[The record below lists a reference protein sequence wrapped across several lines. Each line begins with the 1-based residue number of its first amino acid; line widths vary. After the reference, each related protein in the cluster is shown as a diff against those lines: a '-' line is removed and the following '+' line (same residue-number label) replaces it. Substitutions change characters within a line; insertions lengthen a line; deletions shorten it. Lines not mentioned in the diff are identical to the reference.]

1 MCARHLH
8 RVTQLVDERKQVAVR
23 PVGNAPLEPLDRPL
37 LCCAGA
43 SDGWLGLLLVQREDK
58 LDVVF
63 GEGRAVSEA
72 ADAAEE
78 QPRDDLKA

>member
-1 MCARHLH
+1 MAR
-8 RVTQLVDERKQVAVR
+8 RWGSGGTCVR
-23 PVGNAPLEPLDRPL
+23 AISI
-37 LCCAGA
+37 A
-43 SDGWLGLLLVQREDK
+43 SQSLSTNESRSLSARSVMLRLSHSIGLLLVQREDK

>member
-1 MCARHLH
+1 MGKQNFRGNMHARRHL
-8 RVTQLVDERKQVAVR
+8 TPLFFFVA
-23 PVGNAPLEPLDRPL
+23 
-37 LCCAGA
+37 C
-43 SDGWLGLLLVQREDK
+43 SDDDGLGLLLVQREDK